1 MNIKWLL
8 FIALI
13 SYGAYQSWQSRSV
26 PFSANMQVAS
36 VPQQTN
42 TNTKPFAF
50 NGFEVTPLADFS
62 LQALVLSR
70 KDYHMGRESDLSS
83 VDLALGW
90 GQMSEAEVL
99 KTIEISQSNR
109 FYFWRV
115 DAFPIPREHI
125 ERQSANMHLV
135 PANAAIEKA
144 IKQVRQVQV
153 VTLRGQLIEAKAS
166 DGWRWKSSLTRN
178 DTGNGACELVYV
190 TAFNIQ

>member
-1 MNIKWLL
+1 MNIKSLL

-26 PFSANMQVAS
+26 QFSASTQVAS

-42 TNTKPFAF
+42 THAKPFLF

-70 KDYHMGRESDLSS
+70 KDYHMGRQSDLSP

-90 GQMSEAEVL
+90 GQMSEANVL
-99 KTIEISQSNR
+99 KAITISQSNR

-115 DAFPIPREHI
+115 DTFPIPREHI

-135 PANAAIEKA
+135 PANTAIESA
-144 IKQVRQVQV
+144 IKSVRQGQV
-153 VTLRGQLIEAKAS
+153 VQLSGYLIEAKAT

-190 TAFNIQ
+190 TAFSVQ